1 MRRALTTAAV
11 IVVAVVLQVT
21 LVNRLPL
28 PYGAVPSLVLILV
41 AATSVTDGPLAG
53 AITGF
58 CAGLTLDIAPPG
70 SHLVGEN
77 ALVYCLIGYACG
89 RAGQIKD
96 LAMLPTVMIAAVGA
110 AVGEAMTAGLGI
122 MLSDPEV
129 TWTAVRGVLPA
140 AVIYDVLLAP
150 FAFGLMAWLRPAADT
165 DWGRAGARAP
175 RGARAFGGAAG
186 LSVAAFGGAA
196 FGGAAFRGAA
206 FNGGRGGTGVRLASG
221 GNSPRLRLAGIPSPA
236 IKPGFSRRE
245 PKLKLAGLTTPAL
258 RPRIARR
265 DPKLKLTGS
274 GPRHTSAPVGRPV
287 RLAFSTRKRS
297 GAIGGRAGRPV
308 MTRDHARSP
317 RFHQGRGPLAALVH
331 LLRPKRHTVAPG
343 RGWLKVKPPRK
354 PKAPRSPSKG
364 WLSTGGNR
372 RLRKRRYGTKNWARS
387 SRRRRS
393 RSRLGGF
400 R

>member
-41 AATSVTDGPLAG
+41 AATSVTDSPMAG

-110 AVGEAMTAGLGI
+110 AVGEAMSAGLGI

-129 TWTAVRGVLPA
+129 TWTAMRGVLPA
-140 AVIYDVLLAP
+140 AVIYDVLLTP

-165 DWGRAGARAP
+165 DWGRAGAARRAARGPSAAP
-175 RGARAFGGAAG
+175 RACRWRLSAAR
-186 LSVAAFGGAA
+186 
-196 FGGAAFRGAA
+196 
-206 FNGGRGGTGVRLASG
+206 RLAARPSAARP
-221 GNSPRLRLAGIPSPA
+221 STAAAAAPEYAWRAAATRLGCGWPA
-236 IKPGFSRRE
+236 
-245 PKLKLAGLTTPAL
+245 
-258 RPRIARR
+258 
-265 DPKLKLTGS
+265 
-274 GPRHTSAPVGRPV
+274 
-287 RLAFSTRKRS
+287 
-297 GAIGGRAGRPV
+297 
-308 MTRDHARSP
+308 
-317 RFHQGRGPLAALVH
+317 
-331 LLRPKRHTVAPG
+331 
-343 RGWLKVKPPRK
+343 
-354 PKAPRSPSKG
+354 
-364 WLSTGGNR
+364 
-372 RLRKRRYGTKNWARS
+372 

-393 RSRLGGF
+393 SPAFPAGNRSSSWPD
-400 R
+400 

>member
-1 MRRALTTAAV
+1 VRRALTTAAV

-41 AATSVTDGPLAG
+41 AATSVSDGPMAG

-70 SHLVGEN
+70 SHLVGED
-77 ALVYCLIGYACG
+77 ALVYCLIGYASG

-96 LAMLPTVMIAAVGA
+96 LATLPAVLIAAAGA
-110 AVGEAMTAGLGI
+110 AAGEAMSAGLGL
-122 MLSDPEV
+122 MFSDPEV
-129 TWTAVRGVLPA
+129 TWTAMRGVLPA
-140 AVIYDVLLAP
+140 AVVYDVLLAP

-175 RGARAFGGAAG
+175 RTARAFGGAVG

-196 FGGAAFRGAA
+196 FNA
-206 FNGGRGGTGVRLASG
+206 GRGGTGVRLASG

-245 PKLKLAGLTTPAL
+245 PKLKLAGLTSPAFTPK
-258 RPRIARR
+258 IARR
-265 DPKLKLTGS
+265 DPKLKLSGS
-274 GPRHTSAPVGRPV
+274 GPRHTSAPAGRPV
-287 RLAFSTRKRS
+287 RLAFSSKRGS

-317 RFHQGRGPLAALVH
+317 RFHQGRGPLTVLAR

-343 RGWLKVKPPRK
+343 RGWLKVKPPRR
-354 PKAPRSPSKG
+354 PKAPRSPSRG
-364 WLSTGGNR
+364 WLSARGNR
-372 RLRKRRYGTKNWARS
+372 TMRKRRYGTKNWARS
-387 SRRRRS
+387 SRRRRT